1 MSKRLI
7 TICAL
12 ILSIIA
18 VLLFI
23 IRTTYSL
30 VINVSERENNNIFF
44 NNISIRELITDKDGI
59 YIAEYYDAIKEL
71 DIDSN
76 EANILIDSEYLNTA
90 LNKILNSIVNYQIK
104 NKKRISPS
112 EISSILIDAINNDK
126 TINNELK
133 EKVITK
139 INQYIYDISDF
150 IYGISSPENVN

>member
-30 VINVSERENNNIFF
+30 VINISERENNNMFF

-59 YIAEYYDAIKEL
+59 YVTEYYDAIKEL

-90 LNKILNSIVNYQIK
+90 LNKMLNSIVNYQIK

>member
-30 VINVSERENNNIFF
+30 VINISERENNNMFF

-59 YIAEYYDAIKEL
+59 YITEYYDAIKEL

-90 LNKILNSIVNYQIK
+90 LNKMLNSIVNYQIK